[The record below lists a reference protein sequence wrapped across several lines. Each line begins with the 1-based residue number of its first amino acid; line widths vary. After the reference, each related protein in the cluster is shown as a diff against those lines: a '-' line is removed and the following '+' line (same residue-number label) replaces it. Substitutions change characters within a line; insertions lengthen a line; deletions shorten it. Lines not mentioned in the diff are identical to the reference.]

1 MKRLVALIAT
11 LFVIAIVP
19 QRLLAQDYGDDA
31 FGNPMG
37 SGMTVNDSI
46 ARGLKRSTWGRD
58 TTKVEHFVPTEYK
71 QWRIDERLGTML
83 PEEYNDTLPHLYQN
97 FNSTDGYLGEYNIL
111 GNLGSPRMARNFL
124 DREITD
130 NLMFIQPFDYFHT
143 TPGNLLFTNTK
154 SPLTNLQYH
163 KCGTK
168 ENGQDRLYAYFATNI
183 NKRTGLGFKADY
195 LYARG
200 YYNSQA
206 NSQFGATLFGYYQ
219 GDHYG
224 IHAMASWEHMKM
236 AENGG
241 IEDDAYIT
249 NPESFPRSFN
259 STDIPTVLSSLW
271 NRNDHQTVYVNHHY
285 NLGKYHDVEV
295 PDSLKPKMPKDEELL
310 LRIQNDSLRAAI
322 QADTLRCDSTLDS
335 LRIQWQNEQMPPR
348 EFIPITS
355 IVHTFHFRRL
365 MHVNYSRSK
374 LPDNY
379 FSHDP
384 YIRSSFGNYEDETTA
399 ISAKNTVALQLREG
413 FNKWAKAGI
422 SLFAA
427 HEYIRYKLPSLKTTD
442 DLNVFDYWN
451 EHHISAGGEI
461 SKTQG
466 RLLHYNAGAE
476 IYVVGPMA
484 GNLDVHGVGDLNF
497 RLFKDTV
504 RFEAKASF
512 KNLRAP
518 FYFKHF
524 QSQTVWWNND
534 LNHEQRV
541 RVEGKLTI
549 DRTHTSLRFG
559 MENIS
564 NYRYLGMKLTPNYA
578 DDGSISSYAHDIAVM
593 QQSGSIQVLSAS
605 LRQNIHWGIFHWDNE
620 VTWQHTTNAD
630 VLPLPTLSIF
640 TNPYIVFHIAKVL
653 RVELGVDMRY
663 FTSYYAPEYSPF
675 VGMYAV
681 QDSSQPRVKIGNWP
695 ILNGYANFAIKRV
708 RGYINVTHFNAG
720 SGNAFWAPH
729 YPIDPLSIHFGIS
742 WNFYD

>member
-355 IVHTFHFRRL
+355 IVHFRRL

-427 HEYIRYKLPSLKTTD
+427 HEYIRYKLPSLETTD

-695 ILNGYANFAIKRV
+695 IFNGYANFAIKRV